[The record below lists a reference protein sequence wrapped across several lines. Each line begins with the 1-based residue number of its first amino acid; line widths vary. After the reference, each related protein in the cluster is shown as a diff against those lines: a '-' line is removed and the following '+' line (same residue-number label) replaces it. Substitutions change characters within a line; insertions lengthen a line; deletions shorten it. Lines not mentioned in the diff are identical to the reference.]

1 MKLPQTF
8 TEDKKY
14 INVVIET
21 PKNCR
26 NKYTYDPEGEFFK
39 LTKILPE
46 GLVFPLHFGFI
57 PHTKG
62 GDGDPLDVLVLM
74 DEPSFTG
81 CVAECRAIGTLV
93 AAQTEKNKTIRND
106 RIVATAVEFQG
117 YKNVKSI
124 ADLDKNMVQEI
135 INFMKYYNQ
144 VAGKEFRILRYLNTA
159 QTYKLINAKME
170 KKSK

>member
-46 GLVFPLHFGFI
+46 GLIFPLHFGFI

-81 CVAECRAIGTLV
+81 CVAECRPIGTLV
-93 AAQTEKNKTIRND
+93 ASQTEKNKTMRND
-106 RIVATAVEFQG
+106 RIIATAAESQM

-124 ADLDKNMVQEI
+124 ADLDKRMVQEI

-144 VAGKEFRILRYLNTA
+144 EAGKDFKVLRYLDSTR
-159 QTYKLINAKME
+159 TYKLIKKNVE
-170 KKSK
+170 KKS